1 MDRFRRFPPMGPD
14 SGSITPAHGQG
25 QHRQGKEGG
34 PAMAIRDILRNT
46 VKEKLARGEVVASMT
61 VRLVRTVEIA
71 RIANTAGFDTL
82 YVDLEHSSFSLETC
96 GQICMAA
103 LEAGITP
110 FVRVPANTPDYI
122 SPVLDGGALGV
133 IAPHIRSAEGA
144 RAVVKA
150 AQFPPLG
157 DPSNA
162 RRVPPPS
169 FPPFPVAQTL

>member
-1 MDRFRRFPPMGPD
+1 
-14 SGSITPAHGQG
+14 
-25 QHRQGKEGG
+25 
-34 PAMAIRDILRNT
+34 MAIRDILRNT

-122 SPVLDGGALGV
+122 SRVLDGGALGA
-133 IAPHIRSAEGA
+133 IAPHIRPAEDAQG
-144 RAVVKA
+144 VVKA

-157 DPSNA
+157 GGSIAAGVRP
-162 RRVPPPS
+162 
-169 FPPFPVAQTL
+169 LY

>member
-1 MDRFRRFPPMGPD
+1 
-14 SGSITPAHGQG
+14 
-25 QHRQGKEGG
+25 
-34 PAMAIRDILRNT
+34 MAIRDILRNT

-110 FVRVPANTPDYI
+110 FVRVPPNTPDYI
-122 SPVLDGGALGV
+122 SRVLDGGALRV
-133 IAPHIRSAEGA
+133 IPPHI
-144 RAVVKA
+144 
-150 AQFPPLG
+150 
-157 DPSNA
+157 
-162 RRVPPPS
+162 PPPPAAKS
-169 FPPFPVAQTL
+169 